1 MISDSDSSEQSEDE
15 VSDADASTEEQERPP
30 GRGRRLPQQRP
41 ARRRGRGRGRGNP
54 PPAPA
59 APPAPASRS
68 YEDPDTPNQ
77 IPPFTPRRPPGLHLN
92 MPVLRGAM
100 TRAVDFFRLFF
111 TAELLRTICTHTNSY
126 GWGAIGDKPYYGD
139 KEGAWVET
147 SPEEIE
153 KLIALILYC
162 GLVHVSSFHRYW
174 STKTLYHGL
183 WARRIMS

>member
-1 MISDSDSSEQSEDE
+1 M
-15 VSDADASTEEQERPP
+15 
-30 GRGRRLPQQRP
+30 
-41 ARRRGRGRGRGNP
+41 
-54 PPAPA
+54 
-59 APPAPASRS
+59 
-68 YEDPDTPNQ
+68 
-77 IPPFTPRRPPGLHLN
+77 HLN

-111 TAELLRTICTHTNSY
+111 TAELVRTICTHTNSY
-126 GWGAIGDKPYYGD
+126 GWGAIGNKPYYGD

-183 WARRIMS
+183 WA